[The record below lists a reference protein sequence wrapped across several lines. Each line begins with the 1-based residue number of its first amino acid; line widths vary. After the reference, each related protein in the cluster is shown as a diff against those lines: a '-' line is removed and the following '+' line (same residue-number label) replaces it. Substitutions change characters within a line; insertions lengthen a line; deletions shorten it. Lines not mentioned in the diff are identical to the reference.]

1 MVLHKTITMKRILV
15 AAALVLSASTYA
27 QINQGRASYDLKFS
41 SDDPQTSAY
50 ISQMQGSTLEIY
62 FMGDKSRTEMY
73 MGEFMTNITL
83 MEKGKDTVITLIDG
97 MMGKIA
103 MKTTE
108 NDLDDEQRLAMS
120 ERKIELVNETKEIM
134 GYSCKKAIIT
144 TTDGNESIVWY
155 TPEIVP
161 QYRAGQYLYEEIPG
175 LPLEMSANWGNMS
188 INCVAFEFNKK
199 IKKPE
204 KLFVSSVPDGY
215 TIRTAEEMKQMRR
228 GR

>member
-1 MVLHKTITMKRILV
+1 MKQLILFG
-15 AAALVLSASTYA
+15 AFLISASVFS
-27 QINQGRASYDLKFS
+27 QITQGKASYDLKFS

-50 ISQMQGSTLEIY
+50 MSQMEGSTLEIY
-62 FMGDKSRTEMY
+62 FMGNKSRSEMY

-83 MEKGKDTVITLIDG
+83 MEQGKDTVITLIDG

-108 NDLDDEQRLAMS
+108 NDLDDEQRLAIS
-120 ERKIELVNETKEIM
+120 DRKIELVNESKEIL
-134 GYSCKKAIIT
+134 GYSCKKAVIT
-144 TTDGNESIVWY
+144 TADGNESIVWY
-155 TPEIVP
+155 TPEILP
-161 QYRAGQYLYEEIPG
+161 EYRAGQYLYEEIPG
-175 LPLEMSANWGNMS
+175 LPLEMTSTWGNMNIS
-188 INCVAFEFNKK
+188 CMAFEFNKK

-204 KLFVSSVPDGY
+204 KLFVDSVPEGY